1 MRKAFLLVVFLIVFS
16 CKENPEN
23 TVSFYF
29 WRTKFAL
36 SSQEEKTLKDN
47 KVTKLYVRYFDV
59 ALQNNIPFPVKPI
72 HFEKKRI
79 QQKIIP
85 TIFIKNEVFLS
96 EKTNVEELSS
106 NVLKL
111 INQINVAN
119 AIPNSEIQIDC
130 DWSLGSREKYMQF
143 LKILKKK
150 YGKTIS
156 ATIRLHQIKY
166 FEKTKIPPVDYGV
179 LMLYNIGS
187 VNAKGEKAIYDK
199 KIALQYLP
207 YLKKYPLKIKTA
219 LPIFSWLVHTRK
231 GQVVEIISKKNIND
245 YQNKINFDTDYPKHV
260 VTESGIA
267 FGGFYKKDD
276 ILFEETISPDD
287 IEEMKT
293 LIHKY
298 SKHTQNEFIYY
309 DLDQKN
315 LNKHKNEYIF

>member
-1 MRKAFLLVVFLIVFS
+1 MQRAFLFLVFLVVFS
-16 CKENPEN
+16 CEDNPKN

-29 WRTKFAL
+29 WRTEFKL
-36 SSQEEKTLKDN
+36 STKEEQVLKDN
-47 KVTKLYVRYFDV
+47 KVAKLYVRYFDV

-72 HFEKKRI
+72 HFEKKAI

-96 EKTNVEELSS
+96 ENTDLEKLSS
-106 NVLKL
+106 NILKL
-111 INQINVAN
+111 INQINLAN
-119 AIPNSEIQIDC
+119 KISNSEIQIDC
-130 DWSLGSREKYMQF
+130 DWSLQSRDKYMAF
-143 LKILKKK
+143 LKLLKAK
-150 YGKTIS
+150 YGKTLS
-156 ATIRLHQIKY
+156 ATIRLHQVKY
-166 FEKTKIPPVDYGV
+166 FEKTKVPPVDYGV

-207 YLKKYPLKIKTA
+207 YLEKYPLKIKTA

-231 GQVVEIISKKNIND
+231 DQVVQIISKKNIND
-245 YQNKINFDTDYPKHV
+245 YQNKINFDIDYPKHV
-260 VTESGIA
+260 VTKSGIA
-267 FGGFYKKDD
+267 FGDFYKKDD

-287 IEEMKT
+287 IEEMKR

-298 SKHTQNEFIYY
+298 SKHSQTEFIYY

-315 LNKHKNEYIF
+315 LNKHKNEYNF